1 MFHISCC
8 TKEQEEQRRIFGA
21 GNGYGERNSCGDCGG
36 GSCGGSNCNCNSSGG
51 GNCSGGGEAFVA
63 ILVFAAIV
71 MLIFIFL
78 SFFMGFLIMF
88 GIGFKIFQNH
98 VNIIKRKELAKEF
111 VVQDCD
117 HIQLAPDADGRA
129 LLPPDYDDTSLR
141 EFNIK

>member
-8 TKEQEEQRRIFGA
+8 TKEEQEQRQIFGG
-21 GNGYGERNSCGDCGG
+21 GNGYGERNSCGGSSSG
-36 GSCGGSNCNCNSSGG
+36 GSCGGSSGNCNCNCG
-51 GNCSGGGEAFVA
+51 GGGEAFVV
-63 ILVFAAIV
+63 ILVIAAIV

-117 HIQLAPDADGRA
+117 QIQLAPDADGRA

>member
-8 TKEQEEQRRIFGA
+8 TKEEQERRQIFG
-21 GNGYGERNSCGDCGG
+21 GSNVYGARNSCGGG
-36 GSCGGSNCNCNSSGG
+36 NSCGGNCNCG
-51 GNCSGGGEAFVA
+51 GGGEAFVA
-63 ILVFAAIV
+63 ILVIAAVV

-141 EFNIK
+141 EFNIR

>member
-8 TKEQEEQRRIFGA
+8 TKEEQERRHIFGGA
-21 GNGYGERNSCGDCGG
+21 NVYGERNSCGGG
-36 GSCGGSNCNCNSSGG
+36 NSCGGNSNCNCGGSGNC
-51 GNCSGGGEAFVA
+51 NCSGGGEAFVVL
-63 ILVFAAIV
+63 LVVAAII

-117 HIQLAPDADGRA
+117 QIQLAPDADGRA

-141 EFNIK
+141 EFNIR

>member
-8 TKEQEEQRRIFGA
+8 TKEEQEQRQIFGG
-21 GNGYGERNSCGDCGG
+21 GNGYGERNSCGGSGDCGG
-36 GSCGGSNCNCNSSGG
+36 GSCGGSSGNCNCNCG
-51 GNCSGGGEAFVA
+51 GGGEAFVV
-63 ILVFAAIV
+63 ILVIAAIV

-117 HIQLAPDADGRA
+117 QIQLAPDADGRA

-141 EFNIK
+141 EFNIR

>member
-1 MFHISCC
+1 MPPQF
-8 TKEQEEQRRIFGA
+8 
-21 GNGYGERNSCGDCGG
+21 
-36 GSCGGSNCNCNSSGG
+36 NC
-51 GNCSGGGEAFVA
+51 NCSGGGEAFVA
-63 ILVFAAIV
+63 ILVIAAVV

-141 EFNIK
+141 EFNIR